1 MRKVAI
7 NARYD
12 EDLNNWVRQEAD
24 LFVLGLTDF
33 GQKFVGTISAISEL
47 PTVGQVL
54 EKGAFYCVLEAD
66 KAASENYLPVGG
78 IVVAINETLVA
89 KPNLINEDCYE
100 AGWILKLKAVSA
112 ADWAALK
119 SAEFYEAAIRSFFN
133 K

>member
-1 MRKVAI
+1 MRKVDS

-33 GQKFVGTISAISEL
+33 GQKFVGMISAISEL
-47 PTVGQVL
+47 PTIGQAV
-54 EKGAFYCVLEAD
+54 EKGALYCVLEAD

-78 IVVAINETLVA
+78 IVVAINEQLVA

-100 AGWILKLKAVSA
+100 AGWILKLKAVKDI
-112 ADWAALK
+112 DWTALK
-119 SAEFYEAAIRSFFN
+119 SADFYESAIRSFFN

>member
-1 MRKVAI
+1 M
-7 NARYD
+7 
-12 EDLNNWVRQEAD
+12 
-24 LFVLGLTDF
+24 LGLTDF

-54 EKGAFYCVLEAD
+54 EKGALYCVLEAD

-78 IVVAINETLVA
+78 IVVAINEQLSTT
-89 KPNLINEDCYE
+89 PTLINEDCYE
-100 AGWILKLKAVSA
+100 AGWILKLKSVSV

-119 SAEFYEAAIRSFFN
+119 SADFYESAIRSFFN